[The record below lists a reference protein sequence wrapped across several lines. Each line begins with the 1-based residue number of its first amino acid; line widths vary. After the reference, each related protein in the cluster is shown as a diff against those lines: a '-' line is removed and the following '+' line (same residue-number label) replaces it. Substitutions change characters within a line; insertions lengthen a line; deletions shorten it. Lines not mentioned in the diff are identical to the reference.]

1 MSIASPKI
9 PWPLAPGTLAPG
21 TPYFSKVAELVDI
34 ARGLKPFPICVV
46 ALKGSGV
53 FDKVGCTK
61 GATKGAGHQN
71 LRVCIR

>member
-1 MSIASPKI
+1 M
-9 PWPLAPGTLAPG
+9 G
-21 TPYFSKVAELVDI
+21 TPYFSKVDELVDI

-61 GATKGAGHQN
+61 GADQGGWTPK
-71 LRVCIR
+71 LESLYS